1 MNRQILKIIPFCAA
15 FVLPLNKESGWSELK
30 FNKIPANQVEF
41 SGDTIAVRVGK
52 SAGPLL
58 FKLDQTKNVEAI
70 RIEFAVEGEM
80 ADSPVKNFP
89 EDSYLRFGL
98 VATGERTINKLQ
110 MLLAPDWVKKLYE
123 LSPKGVG
130 LDKIYFYGVSENV
143 EAVGLERLNPKSDL
157 IYEQIV
163 TSLKQ
168 SNGVLEYKLPKSLP
182 TAAIWVSID
191 GDDSKSNFKTVI
203 KKISLETKP

>member
-1 MNRQILKIIPFCAA
+1 MNRDIFKIIPFCAA
-15 FVLPLNKESGWSELK
+15 FVLPLNKESGWNELK
-30 FNKIPANQVEF
+30 FGKIPANQVAF
-41 SGDTIAVRVGK
+41 SNDKITVQVDK

-58 FKLDQTKNVEAI
+58 FKLDQIKNVEAI
-70 RIEFAVEGEM
+70 RVEFEVEGQL
-80 ADSPVKNFP
+80 AGTPAKNFP

-110 MLLAPDWVKKLYE
+110 MLFAPDWVKKLFE

-130 LDKIYFYGVSENV
+130 LDKIYFFGVSENV

-157 IYEQIV
+157 IFEKIV

-168 SNGVLEYKLPKSLP
+168 SNGVLEHKLQKSLP

-191 GDDSKSNFKTVI
+191 GDDSKSNFKTLI